1 MSNIGNLSKVQKLT
15 LAGILVAL
23 GVVLSPLS
31 IPIGAA
37 RVFPAQHALNVIGG
51 VVLGPAYAVVMAF
64 ATSVLRNLL
73 GTGTLLAFP
82 GSMFGALLAGLTYKY
97 MKEKLSLAC
106 VGELIGTGVLGALVA
121 FPVAALVMGREV
133 ATFAFVIPFVMS
145 SLAGGMIA
153 FVLLGAFVR
162 IGVFPFGRTRKPSNG
177 NS

>member
-1 MSNIGNLSKVQKLT
+1 MSRIGDLSKVQKLT

-37 RVFPAQHALNVIGG
+37 RVFPAQHALNVIAG
-51 VVLGPAYAVVMAF
+51 VILGPAYAVVMAF
-64 ATSVLRNLL
+64 ATSLLRNFL

-82 GSMFGALLAGLTYKY
+82 GSMFGALLAGLAYKY
-97 MKEKLSLAC
+97 LREKLSLAC
-106 VGELIGTGVLGALVA
+106 AGELLGTGVIGALVA

-133 ATFAFVIPFVMS
+133 AMFAFVIPFVMS
-145 SLAGGMIA
+145 ALAGGGIA

-162 IGVFPFGRTRKPSNG
+162 VGVFPFKGAG
-177 NS
+177 N

>member
-1 MSNIGNLSKVQKLT
+1 MINIGNLSKVQKLT

-37 RVFPAQHALNVIGG
+37 RVFPVQHALNVIGG
-51 VVLGPAYAVVMAF
+51 VVLGPVYAVVMAF
-64 ATSVLRNLL
+64 ATSLLRNLL

-82 GSMFGALLAGLTYKY
+82 GSMLGALLAGLTYKY

-133 ATFAFVIPFVMS
+133 ATFVFVIPFMMS
-145 SLAGGMIA
+145 SLAGGIIA
-153 FVLLGAFVR
+153 FILLGIFVR
-162 IGVFPFGRTRKPSNG
+162 IGVLPLGRARKHSNG
-177 NS
+177 SS